1 LFKNSSAAQGWGIID
16 TARSTTNLVDTYQM
30 PNAAAADLSGYAK
43 CDILSNGFKVR
54 ETDPFLNGNTN
65 TMIYAAFA
73 ESPFKTARSR

>member
-1 LFKNSSAAQGWGIID
+1 
-16 TARSTTNLVDTYQM
+16 M
-30 PNAAAADLSGYAK
+30 PNAAAADSSGYAK